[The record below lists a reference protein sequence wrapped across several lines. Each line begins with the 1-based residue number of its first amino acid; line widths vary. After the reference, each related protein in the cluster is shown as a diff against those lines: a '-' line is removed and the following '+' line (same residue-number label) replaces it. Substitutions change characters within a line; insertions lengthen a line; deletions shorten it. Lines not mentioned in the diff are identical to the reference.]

1 MLYRWPVLHPYGEKA
16 KVIMTNM
23 DSRSEVT
30 TPPEAM
36 EPAPRLRSP
45 LGGCQADNAPHRVS
59 YKDALQGVKTFSQD

>member
-1 MLYRWPVLHPYGEKA
+1 MA
-16 KVIMTNM
+16 NM